1 MRNKDKVLD
10 DLRNV
15 QSRDSSSVVKAR
27 VSIGRISAMA
37 KQKIASRKRPYGA
50 KKVVPIERPKVD
62 VSIHSF
68 ESTSTCTSTCTI
80 SHRYRGDNTISN
92 TTSTCTNVSW

>member
-37 KQKIASRKRPYGA
+37 KQKIASREKPYGA
-50 KKVVPIERPKVD
+50 KRVEPIERPKVD
-62 VSIHSF
+62 IQICQFDTTTTGATEHSPGVY
-68 ESTSTCTSTCTI
+68 TTTTI
-80 SHRYRGDNTISN
+80 DNTY
-92 TTSTCTNVSW
+92 TTCAGVYW